1 MAYAPPRFDDAA
13 IRVNLFS
20 DTQTRPSRAM
30 REAMLDAE
38 VGDEQHGADP
48 SIRALCERS
57 AALLGKEAAVFMPT
71 GTMCNQAAMLTWCRP
86 GDEIL
91 AHESAHI
98 LTSEGGGAA
107 ALSGAQITGLR
118 GARGQFD
125 VATLEAAFRDRS
137 RYEPPQRLLAV
148 EQTANFAGGTV
159 WAQDDLDALAE
170 RAHAQGLNTH
180 MDGARMLNAVIA
192 SGTSAAAMARGWDSV
207 WLDFTKGLGAPLGAV
222 LAGSAAFID
231 DVWRWKQRMGGAL
244 RQGGICAAGC
254 LYALDHNVER
264 LAEDHEHAR
273 LLARGLAG
281 LPGLEL
287 ELPETNLVYFDT
299 SGTGMDAATLAGALV
314 AEGVAISVMGRHR
327 GRACTHLDIDRAGI
341 AFAEAAFRRVLVDRP
356 GRPQVLRNHQVQHT
370 EA

>member
-1 MAYAPPRFDDAA
+1 MAYAPARFDDAL

-30 REAMLDAE
+30 REAMLDAP

-48 SIRALCERS
+48 TIRALCERT

-98 LTSEGGGAA
+98 LTSEGGGVA

-125 VATLEAAFRDRS
+125 VATLEAGFRDRS
-137 RYEPPQRLLAV
+137 RYEPPQRLVAV

-159 WAQDDLDALAE
+159 WPVEALDAIAGH
-170 RAHAQGLNTH
+170 AHARGLATH
-180 MDGARMLNAVIA
+180 MDGARMMNAAVA
-192 SGTSAAAMARGWDSV
+192 SGISAAAMSAGWDSV

-222 LAGSAAFID
+222 LAGSQGFID
-231 DVWRWKQRMGGAL
+231 DVWRWKQRLGGAL
-244 RQGGICAAGC
+244 RQGGMCAAGC

-264 LAEDHEHAR
+264 LAEDHENAR

-281 LPGLEL
+281 VEGLEV

-299 SGTGMDAATLAGALV
+299 RGTGMEAAALADALV
-314 AEGVAISVMGRHR
+314 GEGVAISAMGRFR
-327 GRACTHLDIDRAGI
+327 GRACTHLDVDRAGVALAET
-341 AFAEAAFRRVLVDRP
+341 AFHRVVGAAASARA
-356 GRPQVLRNHQVQHT
+356 G
-370 EA
+370 

>member
-1 MAYAPPRFDDAA
+1 MAYAPARFDDAL

-30 REAMLDAE
+30 REAMLDAP

-48 SIRALCERS
+48 TIRALCERT

-71 GTMCNQAAMLTWCRP
+71 GTMCNQAALLTWCRP

-98 LTSEGGGAA
+98 LTSEGGGVA

-125 VATLEAAFRDRS
+125 VTTLEAGFRDGS
-137 RYEPPQRLLAV
+137 RYEPPQRVLAV

-159 WAQDDLDALAE
+159 WPVEALDAVAAS
-170 RAHAQGLNTH
+170 AHARGLATH
-180 MDGARMLNAVIA
+180 MDGARMMNAVVA
-192 SGTSAAAMARGWDSV
+192 SGTSAAAMSAGWDSV

-222 LAGSAAFID
+222 LAGTQGFID
-231 DVWRWKQRMGGAL
+231 DVWRWKQRLGGAL
-244 RQGGICAAGC
+244 RQGGMCAAGC

-264 LAEDHEHAR
+264 LAEDHENAR

-281 LPGLEL
+281 VDGLEV

-299 SGTGMDAATLAGALV
+299 RGTGMEAAALAEALV
-314 AEGVAISVMGRHR
+314 GEGVAISAMGRFR
-327 GRACTHLDIDRAGI
+327 GRACTHLDVDRAGVALAET
-341 AFAEAAFRRVLVDRP
+341 AFHRVVGAAAS
-356 GRPQVLRNHQVQHT
+356 LR
-370 EA
+370 AG

>member
-1 MAYAPPRFDDAA
+1 MAYTPARFDDAR

-30 REAMLDAE
+30 REAMLDAP

-48 SIRALCERS
+48 TILALCERT

-98 LTSEGGGAA
+98 LTSEGGGVA

-118 GARGQFD
+118 GPRGQFD
-125 VATLEAAFRDRS
+125 VATLEAGFRDRS
-137 RYEPPQRLLAV
+137 RYEPPQRLVAV

-159 WAQDDLDALAE
+159 WPVEVLDAIAAS
-170 RAHAQGLNTH
+170 AHAQGLSTH
-180 MDGARMLNAVIA
+180 MDGARMMNAVVA
-192 SGTSAAAMARGWDSV
+192 SGTSAAAMSAGWDSV

-222 LAGSAAFID
+222 LAGSQAFID
-231 DVWRWKQRMGGAL
+231 DVWRWKQRLGGAL
-244 RQGGICAAGC
+244 RQGGMCAAGC

-264 LAEDHEHAR
+264 LAEDHENAR

-281 LPGLEL
+281 VEGIEVD
-287 ELPETNLVYFDT
+287 LPETNLVYFDT
-299 SGTGMDAATLAGALV
+299 SGTGMEAAALADALV
-314 AEGVAISVMGRHR
+314 EQGVAISVMGRHR
-327 GRACTHLDIDRAGI
+327 GRACTHLDVDRAGVALAET
-341 AFAEAAFRRVLVDRP
+341 AFHRAVGAAASARA
-356 GRPQVLRNHQVQHT
+356 G
-370 EA
+370 

>member
-1 MAYAPPRFDDAA
+1 MAYAPARFDDAL

-30 REAMLDAE
+30 REAMLDAP

-48 SIRALCERS
+48 TINALCER
-57 AALLGKEAAVFMPT
+57 AADLLGKEAAVFMPT

-98 LTSEGGGAA
+98 LTSEGGGVA

-125 VATLEAAFRDRS
+125 VATLEAGFRDRS
-137 RYEPPQRLLAV
+137 RYEPPQRLVAV

-159 WAQDDLDALAE
+159 WPLDALDAVAAC
-170 RAHAQGLNTH
+170 AHAQGLATH
-180 MDGARMLNAVIA
+180 MDGARMMNAVVA
-192 SGTSAAAMARGWDSV
+192 SGTSAAAMSAGWDSV

-222 LAGSAAFID
+222 LAGPQAFID
-231 DVWRWKQRMGGAL
+231 DVWRWKQRLGGAL
-244 RQGGICAAGC
+244 RQGGLCAAGC
-254 LYALDHNVER
+254 LHALDHNVER
-264 LAEDHEHAR
+264 LAEDHENAR

-281 LPGLEL
+281 VAGLEV

-299 SGTGMDAATLAGALV
+299 SGTGMEAAALADALV
-314 AEGVAISVMGRHR
+314 GQGVAISVMGRYR
-327 GRACTHLDIDRAGI
+327 GRACTHLDVDRAGVSLAET
-341 AFAEAAFRRVLVDRP
+341 AFHRVVGAAASARL
-356 GRPQVLRNHQVQHT
+356 G
-370 EA
+370 

>member
-1 MAYAPPRFDDAA
+1 MAYAPARFDDAL

-30 REAMLDAE
+30 REAMLDAP

-48 SIRALCERS
+48 SINLLCER
-57 AALLGKEAAVFMPT
+57 AADLLGKEAAVFMPT

-98 LTSEGGGAA
+98 LTSEGGGVA

-118 GARGQFD
+118 GERGQFD
-125 VATLEAAFRDRS
+125 VATLEAGFRDRS
-137 RYEPPQRLLAV
+137 RYEPPQRLVAV

-159 WAQDDLDALAE
+159 WPVEALDAIAACAHEHGLA
-170 RAHAQGLNTH
+170 TH
-180 MDGARMLNAVIA
+180 MDGARMMNAVVA
-192 SGTSAAAMARGWDSV
+192 SGTPAAAMAAGWDSV

-222 LAGSAAFID
+222 LAGPQAFID
-231 DVWRWKQRMGGAL
+231 DVWRWKQRLGGAL
-244 RQGGICAAGC
+244 RQGGMCAAGC
-254 LYALDHNVER
+254 LHALDHNVER
-264 LAEDHEHAR
+264 LAEDHENAR

-281 LPGLEL
+281 VEGIEV

-299 SGTGMDAATLAGALV
+299 RGTGMEAAALADALV
-314 AEGVAISVMGRHR
+314 GQGVAISVLGRYR
-327 GRACTHLDIDRAGI
+327 GRACTHLDVDRAGVALAET
-341 AFAEAAFRRVLVDRP
+341 AFHRVVGAAASAR
-356 GRPQVLRNHQVQHT
+356 
-370 EA
+370 A

>member
-1 MAYAPPRFDDAA
+1 MAYAPARFDDAR
-13 IRVNLFS
+13 IRVNLYS

-30 REAMLDAE
+30 REAMLDAP

-48 SIRALCERS
+48 SINLLCERS

-98 LTSEGGGAA
+98 LTSEGGGVA

-118 GARGQFD
+118 GPRGQFD
-125 VATLEAAFRDRS
+125 VATLEAGFRDRS
-137 RYEPPQRLLAV
+137 RYEPPQRLVAV

-159 WAQDDLDALAE
+159 WPVEALDAIAAC
-170 RAHAQGLNTH
+170 AHAQGLATH
-180 MDGARMLNAVIA
+180 MDGARMMNAVVA
-192 SGTSAAAMARGWDSV
+192 SGTPAAAMAAGWDSV

-222 LAGSAAFID
+222 LAGPQAFID
-231 DVWRWKQRMGGAL
+231 DVWRWKQRLGGAL
-244 RQGGICAAGC
+244 RQGGMCAAGC

-264 LAEDHEHAR
+264 LAEDHENAR

-281 LPGLEL
+281 VEGIEV

-299 SGTGMDAATLAGALV
+299 RGTGLDAAALADALV
-314 AEGVAISVMGRHR
+314 EEGVAITVLGKYR
-327 GRACTHLDIDRAGI
+327 GRACTHLDVDRAGVALAET
-341 AFAEAAFRRVLVDRP
+341 AFHRVVGAAASAR
-356 GRPQVLRNHQVQHT
+356 
-370 EA
+370 A

>member
-1 MAYAPPRFDDAA
+1 MAYAPARFDDAL

-30 REAMLDAE
+30 REAMLDAP

-48 SIRALCERS
+48 TILALCERT

-98 LTSEGGGAA
+98 LSSEGGGVA

-125 VATLEAAFRDRS
+125 VATLEAGFRDRS
-137 RYEPPQRLLAV
+137 RYEPPQRLVAV

-159 WAQDDLDALAE
+159 WPVELLDAIAG
-170 RAHAQGLNTH
+170 RAHAQGLATH
-180 MDGARMLNAVIA
+180 MDGARMMNAVVA
-192 SGTSAAAMARGWDSV
+192 SGASAAAMAAGWDSV

-222 LAGSAAFID
+222 LAGSQAFID
-231 DVWRWKQRMGGAL
+231 DVWRWKQRLGGAL
-244 RQGGICAAGC
+244 RQGGMCAAGC
-254 LYALDHNVER
+254 LYALDHNVDR
-264 LAEDHEHAR
+264 LAEDHENAR

-281 LPGLEL
+281 VEGLEV

-299 SGTGMDAATLAGALV
+299 RGTGMEAAALADALV
-314 AEGVAISVMGRHR
+314 GEGVAISAMGRYR
-327 GRACTHLDIDRAGI
+327 GRACTHLDVDRAGVALAET
-341 AFAEAAFRRVLVDRP
+341 AFHRVVGAAASARV
-356 GRPQVLRNHQVQHT
+356 G
-370 EA
+370 